1 MLDKLA
7 DNEKFQT
14 ELDEIASV
22 RQRIS
27 NEKTQ
32 QTLDRLTA
40 DLKNY
45 VNLCDEY
52 HLSENRKFVSI
63 PMIQDVRTNL
73 VNTRQQIQDILKQF
87 K

>member
-1 MLDKLA
+1 MLDRLA
-7 DNEKFQT
+7 NSDKFQA
-14 ELDEIASV
+14 ELDEIAAI
-22 RQRIS
+22 RKKIS
-27 NEKTQ
+27 SEKTLQ
-32 QTLDRLTA
+32 VLDHLTA

-63 PMIQDVRTNL
+63 PMIQDVKTNL
-73 VNTRQQIQDILKQF
+73 ANTRQEIYSILKQF